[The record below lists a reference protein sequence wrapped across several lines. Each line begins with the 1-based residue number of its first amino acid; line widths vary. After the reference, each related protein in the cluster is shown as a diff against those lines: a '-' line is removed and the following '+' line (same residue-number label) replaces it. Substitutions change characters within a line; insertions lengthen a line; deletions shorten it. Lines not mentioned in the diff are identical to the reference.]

1 MRKSGCALAGA
12 ALLSLVLAGCKPL
25 PPVHYLPPQTG
36 AQGCDDIITF
46 GARLPLPEPGKSTDT
61 GTQSVPEA
69 AGEAAGAEAADAAL
83 QWENGPDSDPVGQKL
98 LKDLSEPLPTFEGM
112 MQGPDAD
119 TRPPSESILI
129 LSGGSQQGAF
139 GAGFMS
145 AWKAH
150 RGGTLPRFRMV
161 TGISTGALQA
171 TFAFLGD
178 TETIVREYSIKKESE
193 LLRAFVDGKF
203 DRKPFRSAYNLWAR
217 GTIAQLDPLRKQLKD
232 ELITHGIMEKV
243 AIEAGMHKRRLLVA
257 AVEMGSGELAVFDLG
272 LAAIRY
278 MENHKTDPAR
288 AEQFRMCYIE
298 ALIAS
303 SSVPMSAA
311 PVFIDNRLYIDGGAR
326 FGVLANLTATAYQKA
341 ALKAQHEKRDSGAPR
356 NLFVIVNATLEVPR
370 FCGLTKCEV
379 GKEGAAIPP
388 NPAAPHPDWN
398 FLQLAQRSVSVM
410 INQAYRSSVF
420 VADKQGAKDKFKTRF
435 VRLDPAHLK
444 HKAAIEFPGAGPE
457 AKICFDWQR
466 EDEEIDNP
474 KEFFPRYMHCLID
487 YGLKHKQAEAFA
499 AAEPK

>member
-12 ALLSLVLAGCKPL
+12 AMLSLVLAGCKPL

-36 AQGCDDIITF
+36 AQGCDEIITF
-46 GARLPLPEPGKSTDT
+46 GARLPLPEPVKSTNT
-61 GTQSVPEA
+61 GAQSVPAA
-69 AGEAAGAEAADAAL
+69 AGEAAGDEADAAL
-83 QWENGPDSDPVGQKL
+83 QWESDPASDPVGQKL
-98 LKDLSEPLPTFEGM
+98 LKDLSAPLPTFEGM

-119 TRPPSESILI
+119 MRPPSESILI

-178 TETIVREYSIKKESE
+178 TETIVREYSIEQESE

-203 DRKPFRSAYNLWAR
+203 DQKPFRSAYTLWAR
-217 GTIAQLDPLRKQLKD
+217 GTIAQLDPLRETLKED
-232 ELITHGIMEKV
+232 LITHEIMEKV
-243 AIEAGMHKRRLLVA
+243 AIEAGTHGRTLQVG

-278 MENHKTDPAR
+278 MQNHESDPAR

-326 FGVLANLTATAYQKA
+326 FGVLANLTATAYQQA
-341 ALKAQHEKRDSGAPR
+341 ALKAQEEKRDSGAPR

-370 FCGLTKCEV
+370 FCGLTRCDLRAD
-379 GKEGAAIPP
+379 GTAIPP
-388 NPAAPHPDWN
+388 NPGDPHPDWN

-420 VADKQGAKDKFKTRF
+420 VADKQGAKDKFRTQF
-435 VRLDPAHLK
+435 VRLDPAHLQ

-457 AKICFDWQR
+457 AKICFDWQKD
-466 EDEEIDNP
+466 DEEIDNP
-474 KEFFPRYMHCLID
+474 KEFFPRYMRCLID
-487 YGLKHKQAEAFA
+487 YGRKHDTAKAFA

>member
-1 MRKSGCALAGA
+1 MRKSGCALAGVA
-12 ALLSLVLAGCKPL
+12 VLSLVLAGCKPL
-25 PPVHYLPPQTG
+25 PPVHYLPPQAG
-36 AQGCDDIITF
+36 AQGCDEIITF
-46 GARLPLPEPGKSTDT
+46 GARLPLPEVVRIPGP
-61 GTQSVPEA
+61 QSVPEA
-69 AGEAAGAEAADAAL
+69 EGEEAAAAL
-83 QWENGPDSDPVGQKL
+83 DWESDPASDPVGRKL
-98 LKDLSEPLPTFEGM
+98 LEDLSGPLPTVEGM

-119 TRPPSESILI
+119 PRPLSESILI

-145 AWKAH
+145 AWEAY

-178 TETIVREYSIKKESE
+178 TETIVREYSIEKESE

-203 DRKPFRSAYNLWAR
+203 DKKPFRSAYNLWAR
-217 GTIAQLDPLRKQLKD
+217 GTIARLDPLRKVLKD
-232 ELITHGIMEKV
+232 KLITPGIMEKV
-243 AIEAGMHKRRLLVA
+243 AIEAGIHQRRLLVG

-278 MENHKTDPAR
+278 MENHKSNPAR

-326 FGVLANLTATAYQKA
+326 FGVLVDFTAKAYQKA
-341 ALKAQHEKRDSGAPR
+341 LARAQEEKRESGAPK

-379 GKEGAAIPP
+379 TADGTAIPP
-388 NPAAPHPDWN
+388 KPGDPHPDWN

-420 VADKQGAKDKFKTRF
+420 VADKQGVMDKFSTQF
-435 VRLDPAHLK
+435 VRLDPAHLQ
-444 HKAAIEFPGAGPE
+444 HKAAIAFPGAGTAE
-457 AKICFDWQR
+457 KICFQWQKD
-466 EDEEIDNP
+466 DEQIDNP
-474 KEFFPRYMHCLID
+474 KEFFPRYMRCLID
-487 YGLKHKQAEAFA
+487 YGRKHDTAKVFA

>member
-12 ALLSLVLAGCKPL
+12 AMLSLVLAGCKPL

-36 AQGCDDIITF
+36 AQGCDEIITF
-46 GARLPLPEPGKSTDT
+46 GARLPLPEVVKSTDKDA
-61 GTQSVPEA
+61 QSVPEA
-69 AGEAAGAEAADAAL
+69 AGDEAAAAL
-83 QWENGPDSDPVGQKL
+83 EWESDPASDAIGLKL
-98 LKDLSEPLPTFEGM
+98 LEDLSEPLPVVEAMFP
-112 MQGPDAD
+112 GPDAD
-119 TRPPSESILI
+119 TRSPSESILI

-145 AWKAH
+145 AWEAH

-178 TETIVREYSIKKESE
+178 TETIVREYSIEHESE

-203 DRKPFRSAYNLWAR
+203 DQKPFRSAYNLWAR
-217 GTIAQLDPLRKQLKD
+217 GTIAQLDPLRETLKED
-232 ELITHGIMEKV
+232 LITPEIIEKV
-243 AIEAGMHKRRLLVA
+243 AIEAGMHKRQLLVG

-278 MENHKTDPAR
+278 MENRDSNPAR

-326 FGVLANLTATAYQKA
+326 FGVLVELTAKAYEKVVA
-341 ALKAQHEKRDSGAPR
+341 KAQEEKRDSGAPK

-370 FCGLTKCEV
+370 FCGLTKCDLAKD
-379 GKEGAAIPP
+379 GTAIPP
-388 NPAAPHPDWN
+388 QPGDPHPDWH

-420 VADKQGAKDKFKTRF
+420 IAEKQDAVEGFTTQF
-435 VRLDPAHLK
+435 VRLDPAHLQ
-444 HKAAIEFPGAGPE
+444 HTAAIDFPGVGSE
-457 AKICFDWQR
+457 EKICFDWQR
-466 EDEEIDNP
+466 DDEEIDNP
-474 KEFFPRYMHCLID
+474 KEFFPRYMRCLID
-487 YGLKHKQAEAFA
+487 YGRKHKQAKAFA